1 MPRRVETF
9 SKRLFGA
16 LGLEVR
22 RKSRFAP
29 PLNFFETILEGLM
42 AGRDALNVVQVGAN
56 DGTHND
62 PIHAFLMAHRQHT
75 NALLIEPQPELIP
88 YLEAA
93 YAEHPRVTIY
103 NGAIGAA
110 DELVLHRI
118 RPALWGEFR
127 SAYMKGAPAYR
138 APSGLTS
145 ADREHVLAA
154 ARKYLPGGID
164 AEEAVEA
171 FAVPCRRLPQLLEET
186 HFSTPIH
193 LLQVDAE
200 GADDEVLRACDLPGL
215 RPAVINYESRH
226 LPAARREALEAL
238 LTGAGYRLFHWRKSD
253 TLAVA
258 QAKASAAS

>member
-1 MPRRVETF
+1 MPRRMERF
-9 SKRLFGA
+9 GKKLLGA
-16 LGLEVR
+16 LGLEVH
-22 RKSRFAP
+22 RKSKFAP
-29 PLNFFETILEGLM
+29 ALNFFETILEGLI
-42 AGRDALNVVQVGAN
+42 AGRDMLNVVQVGAN
-56 DGTHND
+56 DGIHKD

-88 YLEAA
+88 HLEAS
-93 YAEHPRVTIY
+93 YAEHPGVTIY

-127 SAYMKGAPAYR
+127 ASYMHDAPAYR

-154 ARKYLPGGID
+154 ARKYLPGTIH

-171 FAVPCRRLPQLLEET
+171 LAVPCRTLPQLLVET
-186 HFSTPIH
+186 GFPTPIH

-200 GADDEVLRACDLPGL
+200 GADDAVIRACDVPRL
-215 RPAVINYESRH
+215 RPALINYESRH
-226 LPAARREALEAL
+226 LPAARREALEVL
-238 LTGAGYRLFHWRKSD
+238 LTGEGYRLFDWRKSD
-253 TLAVA
+253 TLAVLD
-258 QAKASAAS
+258 K

>member
-1 MPRRVETF
+1 MPRRLERF
-9 SKRLFGA
+9 GKKLFGA
-16 LGLEVR
+16 LGLEVH
-22 RKSRFAP
+22 RKSKFAP

-56 DGTHND
+56 DGTHKD

-93 YAEHPRVTIY
+93 YAEHPRITIH

-118 RPALWGEFR
+118 RPALWEEFR
-127 SAYMKGAPAYR
+127 AAYMKGAPAYR

-145 ADREHVLAA
+145 ADRAHVLQA

-164 AEEAVEA
+164 VEEAVEA

-186 HFSTPIH
+186 HFPTPIH

-200 GADDEVLRACDLPGL
+200 GADDEVLRACDVPRL

-238 LTGAGYRLFHWRKSD
+238 LTGEGYRLFHWHKSD
-253 TLAVA
+253 TLAVRS
-258 QAKASAAS
+258 QSP